1 MQDKDTAPPSTAQA
15 RQTVRLVTSDR
26 QIVRLVASPL
36 VTGQAERV
44 AAVKA
49 ERARKPSK
57 PRDETLVK
65 RAEKA
70 TGKPATGITY
80 RPDGTRTVAV
90 GDPLSA
96 ANGTDASER
105 EIVL

>member
-1 MQDKDTAPPSTAQA
+1 MPNQTTAPPTKQQA
-15 RQTVRLVTSDR
+15 HTVH
-26 QIVRLVASPL
+26 QLVARPL
-36 VTGQAERV
+36 VTGQAERE
-44 AAVKA
+44 AAVKAAIEA

-70 TGKPATGITY
+70 TAKTATGITY
-80 RPDGTRTVAV
+80 HPDGSRTVAV

>member
-1 MQDKDTAPPSTAQA
+1 MQDQDKAPNT
-15 RQTVRLVTSDR
+15 RQQDR
-26 QIVRLVASPL
+26 QVHHLVANDL
-36 VTGQAERV
+36 VHGQAAREAAV
-44 AAVKA
+44 KAAVKA